1 MKTSSSIMWF
11 SSELLGHANSEKGD
25 TWFPQ
30 GRGLSAGKTGRPK
43 ARELRVVATGL
54 LKWEAAVT

>member
-1 MKTSSSIMWF
+1 MWF